1 MLRLPSRGP
10 FDTQPVLMDHTYKPD
25 FVYKHDNPY
34 HDRLGEF
41 PDFVLRDSQGEAFR
55 GKWNSDFFKREAPL
69 YLEIGTGFGD
79 FMMEFCHNHPNVNFV
94 GLDYRFKRSYQVA
107 KKLSRFDIENFCYLR
122 ARGERIAHT
131 FAENE
136 LDGIFFFFSDPWPK
150 QRHHKRRLFQKEF
163 LNSAFTILKPGAK
176 IYIKTD
182 HDGYA
187 EWMENLLQNQ
197 VQDQGQ
203 FAIEFQT
210 KNLIYNMSGANIASV
225 PFLSTFQT
233 KFEKIFVSQ
242 GTKIK
247 AFELTSTKNAMPI
260 VGRGQVQ

>member
-1 MLRLPSRGP
+1 
-10 FDTQPVLMDHTYKPD
+10 MDHTYKAD

-41 PDFVLRDSQGEAFR
+41 QDFVLRDTQGEAFR
-55 GKWNSDFFKREAPL
+55 GKWNTDFFKREASL
-69 YLEIGTGFGD
+69 YLEIGTGYGD
-79 FMMEFCHNHPNVNFV
+79 FMMEFCHHHPHVNFV
-94 GLDYRFKRSYQVA
+94 GLDYRFKRGYQVA
-107 KKLSRFDIENFCYLR
+107 KKLSRSEVQNFCYLR

-150 QRHHKRRLFQKEF
+150 KRHHKRRLFQAEF
-163 LNSAFTILKPGAK
+163 LNSAFTILKPGGK
-176 IYIKTD
+176 VCIKTD

-187 EWMENLLQNQ
+187 EWMEELLQNH

-203 FAIEFQT
+203 FTLEFQT
-210 KNLIYNMSGANIASV
+210 KNLWENVQPSVCNIASV

-247 AFELTSTKNAMPI
+247 AYVLTSTKNLTSVP
-260 VGRGQVQ
+260 GRGQVQ

>member
-1 MLRLPSRGP
+1 
-10 FDTQPVLMDHTYKPD
+10 MDHTYRPD

-41 PDFVLRDSQGEAFR
+41 QEFVLRDTEGEAYR
-55 GKWNSDFFKREAPL
+55 GTWNEKYFKRQAPL
-69 YLEIGTGFGD
+69 YLEIGTGHGD
-79 FMMEFCHNHPNVNFV
+79 FMMEFCERNRDANFV
-94 GLDYRFKRSYQVA
+94 GLDYRFKRSYHLA
-107 KKLSRFDIENFCYLR
+107 KKLSKMEDKNFCYLR
-122 ARGERIAHT
+122 ARGERIALT

-136 LDGIFFFFSDPWPK
+136 VDGIFFFFSDPWPK
-150 QRHHKRRLFQKEF
+150 KRHHKKRLFQEP
-163 LNSAFTILKPGAK
+163 LLQNAYQILKPGGK
-176 IYIKTD
+176 LYVKTD

-197 VQDQGQ
+197 GQ
-203 FAIEFQT
+203 FVTNFKT
-210 KNLIYNMSGANIASV
+210 KNLWEELAGGVFAADSV

-247 AFELTSTKNAMPI
+247 AFELTSTKVPAHN
-260 VGRGQVQ
+260 

>member
-1 MLRLPSRGP
+1 
-10 FDTQPVLMDHTYKPD
+10 MDHTYKPD

-41 PDFVLRDSQGEAFR
+41 QDFVLRDTQGEAFR
-55 GKWNSDFFKREAPL
+55 GKWNADFFKREAPL
-69 YLEIGTGFGD
+69 YLEIGTGYGD
-79 FMMEFCHNHPNVNFV
+79 FMMEFCQHHPHANFV
-94 GLDYRFKRSYQVA
+94 GLDYRFKRSYTVA
-107 KKLSRFDIENFCYLR
+107 KKLSRFDTQNFCYLR

-150 QRHHKRRLFQKEF
+150 KRHQKRRLFQREF
-163 LNSAFTILKPGAK
+163 LNSAFNILKPGAK
-176 IYIKTD
+176 IFIKTD

-187 EWMENLLQNQ
+187 EWMDFLLQE
-197 VQDQGQ
+197 QGQ
-203 FAIEFQT
+203 FTVEFQT
-210 KNLIYNMSGANIASV
+210 KNLWETTQPNVCNIDSV

-233 KFEKIFVSQ
+233 KFERIFVSQ

-247 AFELTSTKNAMPI
+247 AYVLTSTKKIATV
-260 VGRGQVQ
+260 VGQGQIQ